1 MNESADAKA
10 WNVFSQVEAMK
21 PFLRACNWDALEQ
34 QAQTLC
40 LEHASEGNTRRIARI
55 SLRSYQDALTSALN
69 FAVSRASS
77 SDAKAIY
84 FEFDMD
90 YDWRSWF
97 FICPVFPE
105 HWDRLLGRDYSEEF
119 DGPEMP
125 RFARIYAELQFI
137 GLASDACMIGY
148 LIARTFASFGR
159 ASQRFAH
166 SGVTLGIA
174 FHDQDEIIR
183 MYEDAKAA

>member
-1 MNESADAKA
+1 
-10 WNVFSQVEAMK
+10 MK
-21 PFLRACNWDALEQ
+21 PFLRACDWDGLEQ

-40 LEHASEGNTRRIARI
+40 LERAGERNACRIARI
-55 SLRSYQDALTSALN
+55 SLRSYQETLTSALAL
-69 FAVSRASS
+69 AVRKASS
-77 SDAKAIY
+77 SGAKAIY

-125 RFARIYAELQFI
+125 RFAKIYGELQFI

-159 ASQRFAH
+159 ASQQFAH

-183 MYEDAKAA
+183 MYEHTKSA

>member
-1 MNESADAKA
+1 MSESADTKA

-21 PFLRACNWDALEQ
+21 PFLRAWNWDGLEQ

-40 LEHASEGNTRRIARI
+40 LEHAGERNTRRIARI
-55 SLRSYQDALTSALN
+55 SLRPYQDALTSALTL
-69 FAVSRASS
+69 AASRASS
-77 SDAKAIY
+77 SGAKAIY
-84 FEFDMD
+84 FEFDMELG
-90 YDWRSWF
+90 WRSWF

-119 DGPEMP
+119 DGPEVP
-125 RFARIYAELQFI
+125 RFAKIYGELQFI
-137 GLASDACMIGY
+137 GLASDACMIAY

-159 ASQRFAH
+159 ASHQLAH
-166 SGVTLGIA
+166 SGITLGIA

-183 MYEDAKAA
+183 LYEDTKAP